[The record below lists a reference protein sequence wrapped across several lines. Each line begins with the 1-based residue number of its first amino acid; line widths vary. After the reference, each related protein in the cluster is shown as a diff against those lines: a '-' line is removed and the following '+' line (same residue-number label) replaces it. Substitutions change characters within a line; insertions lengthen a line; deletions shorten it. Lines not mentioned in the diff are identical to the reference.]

1 MSTDQYANRYG
12 LGRSGMALLFF
23 LLGLA
28 AATPSLALQAVPAP
42 AAPPA
47 ATAEAAAPANR
58 WERSIQRFETA
69 DRENPPAPGQVLF
82 VGSSSIVRWET
93 LEEDFPS
100 IDLLSRGFGGSY
112 ISDVLYFTDR
122 VILPYRPSHVVIYAG
137 DNDAD
142 ADRTAE
148 EIFADYKGIVERVHA
163 ALPETRI
170 SFISMKP
177 SPSRWD
183 RADVMIAGNA
193 MVKAYADADPRLD
206 YIDVWGPM
214 LGVDGTPRAELF
226 VEDMLHMNPH
236 GYVLW
241 RSIVA
246 GYVER

>member
-1 MSTDQYANRYG
+1 V
-12 LGRSGMALLFF
+12 ALPLL
-23 LLGLA
+23 LLGLLPA
-28 AATPSLALQAVPAP
+28 VPVLALQATPS
-42 AAPPA
+42 A
-47 ATAEAAAPANR
+47 ATAAPVSR
-58 WERSIQRFETA
+58 WERSIARFEEA
-69 DRENPPAPGQVLF
+69 DRLAPPAPGQVLF
-82 VGSSSIVRWET
+82 VGSSSIVRWTT
-93 LEEDFPS
+93 LAEDFPS
-100 IDLLSRGFGGSY
+100 IDLLNRGFGGSQ
-112 ISDVLYFTDR
+112 ISDVLEFADR
-122 VILPYRPSHVVIYAG
+122 VIVAYRPRHVVLYAG

-142 ADRTAE
+142 AGRTAD

-163 ALPETRI
+163 ALPDTRI

-193 MVKAYADADPRLD
+193 MIKAFADADPRLD